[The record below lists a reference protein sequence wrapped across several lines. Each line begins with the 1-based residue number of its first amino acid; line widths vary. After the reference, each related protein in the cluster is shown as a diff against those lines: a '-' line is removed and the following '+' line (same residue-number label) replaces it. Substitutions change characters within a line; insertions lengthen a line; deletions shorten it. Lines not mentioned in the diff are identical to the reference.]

1 MTMTKIKRA
10 PGGGIRLYDSE
21 GDELLA
27 SVSEGTE
34 KLTLFPATEAKPTRP
49 QDAAERIRL
58 LWGQDMLR
66 DLLDRRYRTVVCGVN
81 DVDNSHGIIAQLCD
95 LMTTSQWTA
104 RSVTSYADMFQKSVA
119 IHASGD
125 KEPYVL
131 KYDLDSLLI
140 LAILRPRGR
149 DHFTI
154 ADLSRGFKT
163 VTKMIK
169 DRWDRQPVASVSF
182 LNAKANRLV
191 GTDGR
196 EPSFET
202 VLRTMFESGFRGDV
216 YTSPAMWQSDAG
228 VFPSY
233 PFPAGLEEMRKGSS

>member
-1 MTMTKIKRA
+1 MSVTRA
-10 PGGGIRLYDSE
+10 SRSTEPSVRLYDSE
-21 GDELLA
+21 GDELLSA
-27 SVSEGTE
+27 FDHGSER
-34 KLTLFPATEAKPTRP
+34 LTLFPSADGRPDRP

-66 DLLDRRYRTVVCGVN
+66 DLLDRRYRTVICGVN
-81 DVDNSHGIIAQLCD
+81 DADNTHGIIAQVCD
-95 LMTTSQWTA
+95 LMATSQWTA
-104 RSVTSYADMFQKSVA
+104 RSVTSYAEMFQKSVA

-131 KYDLDSLLI
+131 KFDLDSLLI

-149 DHFTI
+149 DHFTL

-163 VTKMIK
+163 VTKMIR
-169 DRWDRQPVASVSF
+169 DRWDRHPVASVSF

-191 GTDGR
+191 APDGR

-202 VLRTMFESGFRGDV
+202 VLRTMFEAGFRGDV
-216 YTSPAMWQSDAG
+216 YASPVMWRGKAG